1 MPLVAPLGT
10 LPAPQIGPD
19 PLSRHPMDL
28 SKHLENAADAVK
40 RRQYPFA
47 IKVYSQL
54 LSIQPDHEQ
63 ARRGLREALFQKVA
77 QKPASRATAMLTS
90 GVNLLVAAVLKVCR
104 NPAGAANAYERY
116 LAADPLHEG
125 ANLAL
130 AECLQRAGYR
140 KGALA
145 VLQSYAVAQPRCLPA
160 ARGAGALLY
169 EQGRLQEA
177 LAMYEQALKIDPR
190 DQESL
195 KRRKDLAAEGALR
208 STGIEQ
214 AKSSRELIKD
224 KEQQRQLERQDRLQM
239 DASEVASELEQLE
252 AKLGGS
258 PDDLNL
264 LKRVARLRELQ
275 QDVQGA
281 LVCIERAC
289 AVNPTDADLQD
300 QAGDLRLRLQE
311 QMVQKARKRGDEAA
325 AARASKLLEEARVA
339 EFRRRTQ
346 RNPADLDLRHRL
358 GAALLEVGDVDGSIA
373 ELQQAVKDPRRR
385 TEAHFLLG
393 RAFQRKELPE
403 MALGQYE
410 KVLAAAGDS
419 PMAKDAR
426 YELGNIHLAL
436 GRRDAAMEQFARIM
450 EQDIGFRD
458 VAQKVAALKNS
469 KS

>member
-1 MPLVAPLGT
+1 
-10 LPAPQIGPD
+10 
-19 PLSRHPMDL
+19 
-28 SKHLENAADAVK
+28 
-40 RRQYPFA
+40 
-47 IKVYSQL
+47 
-54 LSIQPDHEQ
+54 
-63 ARRGLREALFQKVA
+63 
-77 QKPASRATAMLTS
+77 
-90 GVNLLVAAVLKVCR
+90 
-104 NPAGAANAYERY
+104 
-116 LAADPLHEG
+116 
-125 ANLAL
+125 
-130 AECLQRAGYR
+130 
-140 KGALA
+140 
-145 VLQSYAVAQPRCLPA
+145 
-160 ARGAGALLY
+160 
-169 EQGRLQEA
+169 
-177 LAMYEQALKIDPR
+177 MYEQALKIDPR

-239 DASEVASELEQLE
+239 DATEVASELEQLE

-281 LVCIERAC
+281 LDCIERAC